1 MSLPRSGRPSGS
13 GGAKPPPGIAIGV
26 DIEPASKPCSQ
37 PGCGGSRQKY
47 GGKCLHCGQH
57 FCTRDALYSHVLRC
71 RHPAASSA
79 AVKTRAAGAHGH
91 AFSERP
97 ECGDCQQ
104 KSKATGSK
112 DVWGCDLCAAH
123 FVRFGPAK
131 VVAHHATASCEKNRL
146 RDEPELQSIAA
157 RAEAARDRRL
167 GACTRRARAAGC
179 CGIDSACWQSQPRLA
194 ARLQSLHGQAAAS
207 GGRRLTPSTTHS
219 GTARP
224 LCSPAQVLPGDAGPP
239 APIAAL
245 PAPQLPEDDDED
257 TPKRRSGGRK
267 ATVISSDESDN
278 ASATGDDPIEVSSDE
293 EGAAPELDA
302 AEAPVVKSA
311 SAPKKAT
318 GMKGLMALA
327 APRLLG
333 TKAARLLGA
342 GVSKGKKTKKPAAP
356 KAAKSKDTKGGKK
369 TKAVQ

>member
-37 PGCGGSRQKY
+37 SGCGGSRQKY

-79 AVKTRAAGAHGH
+79 AVKTRAAGAH

-131 VVAHHATASCEKNRL
+131 VVAHHAIATASCEKNRL

-157 RAEAARDRRL
+157 RAEAA
-167 GACTRRARAAGC
+167 
-179 CGIDSACWQSQPRLA
+179 
-194 ARLQSLHGQAAAS
+194 
-207 GGRRLTPSTTHS
+207 
-219 GTARP
+219 TA
-224 LCSPAQVLPGDAGPP
+224 
-239 APIAAL
+239 
-245 PAPQLPEDDDED
+245 
-257 TPKRRSGGRK
+257 
-267 ATVISSDESDN
+267 
-278 ASATGDDPIEVSSDE
+278 
-293 EGAAPELDA
+293 
-302 AEAPVVKSA
+302 A
-311 SAPKKAT
+311 SAPVHVEH
-318 GMKGLMALA
+318 GQ
-327 APRLLG
+327 
-333 TKAARLLGA
+333 
-342 GVSKGKKTKKPAAP
+342 PAAAGSIP
-356 KAAKSKDTKGGKK
+356 PAGSHNLASRSRRGCNRCTDKQLQAAVGANVWGCDYCGEHYVGYKPSRVHAHFKTCKKRGTASAGKPGQC
-369 TKAVQ
+369 TAL

>member
-1 MSLPRSGRPSGS
+1 MLPQGRPRGSAPPSGIVI
-13 GGAKPPPGIAIGV
+13 GA
-26 DIEPASKPCSQ
+26 DIEPATGPCDS
-37 PGCGGSRQKY
+37 PSCGGSRKLY

-57 FCTRDALYSHVLRC
+57 FCTRDALYSHVPGC
-71 RHPAASSA
+71 RAPAPAASIGRP
-79 AVKTRAAGAHGH
+79 VGTRSSTSGAH

-131 VVAHHATASCEKNRL
+131 VVAHRYHATASFEKGTSFSFFFPSYVAGDKLQLVYTTFESDLKDGHVHFIPQQYTREYVITAK
-146 RDEPELQSIAA
+146 DEKTQALDALYDAFRNGTATLQSGPKSC
-157 RAEAARDRRL
+157 L
-167 GACTRRARAAGC
+167 VM
-179 CGIDSACWQSQPRLA
+179 
-194 ARLQSLHGQAAAS
+194 
-207 GGRRLTPSTTHS
+207 
-219 GTARP
+219 
-224 LCSPAQVLPGDAGPP
+224 PAPP

-257 TPKRRSGGRK
+257 TPKHRSGGRK

-342 GVSKGKKTKKPAAP
+342 GVSKGKKTKKTAAP

-369 TKAVQ
+369 TKAVR